1 MENSNATLVT
11 EETAYRALFTYIQQR
26 VSLSEADKAFIKQ
39 RFTLRKIKR
48 KSYFLRE
55 GDLGFEQA
63 FIISGTMRVFYID
76 GKTQEH
82 VLYFGFKDWWIGDLA
97 SFELRSPSQLNVQAL
112 EDTWVLAFTQD
123 GIDQIFQHIPQME
136 RLFRMMAQRTLA
148 VLQKRLFLTVSASA
162 EERYLALIERH
173 PSIEQLVP
181 QHQIA
186 SYLGI
191 LPESLSRMKK
201 QRIQKSRAQKAN

>member
-11 EETAYRALFTYIQQR
+11 EENAYRDLFTYIQQR
-26 VSLSEADKAFIKQ
+26 VTLSESDKAFIKQ

-112 EDTWVLAFTQD
+112 EDTWVLAFTHD
-123 GIDQIFQHIPQME
+123 GIDEIFKHITQME
-136 RLFRMMAQRTLA
+136 RLFRIMAQRTLA

-173 PSIEQLVP
+173 PTIEQLVP

-201 QRIQKSRAQKAN
+201 QRIQKSRGQKAN

>member
-11 EETAYRALFTYIQQR
+11 EENAYRDLFTYIQQR
-26 VSLSEADKAFIKQ
+26 VTLSESDKAFIKQ

-112 EDTWVLAFTQD
+112 EDTWVLAFTHD
-123 GIDQIFQHIPQME
+123 GIDEIFQQIPQME

-191 LPESLSRMKK
+191 SPEWLSKLRAKK
-201 QRIQKSRAQKAN
+201 

>member
-11 EETAYRALFTYIQQR
+11 EENAYRDLFTYIQQR
-26 VSLSEADKAFIKQ
+26 VTLSEADKAFIKQ
-39 RFTLRKIKR
+39 RFNLRNIKR
-48 KSYFLRE
+48 KTYFLRE
-55 GDLGFEQA
+55 GDIGFEQA
-63 FIISGTMRVFYID
+63 FIIAGTMRVFYID
-76 GKTQEH
+76 GKSQEH

-112 EDTWVLAFTQD
+112 EDTWVLTFTHD
-123 GIDQIFQHIPQME
+123 GIDEIFQQIPQME

-201 QRIQKSRAQKAN
+201 QRIQKSRGQKAN

>member
-11 EETAYRALFTYIQQR
+11 EETAFNDLFAYIQQR
-26 VSLSEADKAFIKQ
+26 VTLTDSDKAFIRH
-39 RFTLRKIKR
+39 RFTLRHLVR

-55 GDLGFEQA
+55 GDIGFEQA

-76 GKTQEH
+76 GKAQEH

-97 SFELRSPSQLNVQAL
+97 SFELRSASQLNVQAL
-112 EDTWVLAFTQD
+112 EDTWLLAFTQD
-123 GIDQIFQHIPQME
+123 GIDEIFQHIPQME
-136 RLFRMMAQRTLA
+136 RLFRIMAQRTLA
-148 VLQKRLFLTVSASA
+148 VLQKRLFLTVSSSA
-162 EERYLALIERH
+162 EERYIALIDRH

-201 QRIQKSRAQKAN
+201 QRIQKTRSQNAK

>member
-1 MENSNATLVT
+1 MENSNASLVN
-11 EETAYRALFTYIQQR
+11 EEAAYRDLFTYIQQR
-26 VSLSEADKAFIKQ
+26 VALSETDKDFIKD
-39 RFTLRKIKR
+39 RFSLRNIKR

-63 FIISGTMRVFYID
+63 FIISGTVRVFYID

-97 SFELRSPSQLNVQAL
+97 SFELRTPSQLNVQAL
-112 EDTWVLAFTQD
+112 EDTLVLAFTHD
-123 GIDQIFQHIPQME
+123 GIDEIFQKIPQME

-162 EERYLALIERH
+162 EERYLALLERH

-191 LPESLSRMKK
+191 LPESLSRLKK
-201 QRIQKSRAQKAN
+201 QRIQKTRTQKAD

>member
-11 EETAYRALFTYIQQR
+11 EETAYRDLFTYIEQR
-26 VSLSEADKAFIKQ
+26 VSLSETDRAFIKQ
-39 RFTLRKIKR
+39 RFTLRNIKR

-112 EDTWVLAFTQD
+112 EDTWVLAFTHN
-123 GIDQIFQHIPQME
+123 GIDEIFQKIPQME

>member
-11 EETAYRALFTYIQQR
+11 EETAFNDLFSYIQQR
-26 VSLSEADKAFIKQ
+26 VTLTELDKAFIRN
-39 RFTLRKIKR
+39 RFTLRHLVR

-55 GDLGFEQA
+55 GDIGFEQA

-76 GKTQEH
+76 GKAQEH

-97 SFELRSPSQLNVQAL
+97 SFELRSPSQLSVQAL
-112 EDTWVLAFTQD
+112 EDTWILAFTQD
-123 GIDQIFQHIPQME
+123 GIDEIFQHIPQME

-201 QRIQKSRAQKAN
+201 QRIQKSRGQKAN

>member
-11 EETAYRALFTYIQQR
+11 EETAFNDLFAYIQQR
-26 VSLSEADKAFIKQ
+26 VTLTDSDKAFIRH
-39 RFTLRKIKR
+39 RFTLRHLVR

-55 GDLGFEQA
+55 GDIGFEQA

-76 GKTQEH
+76 GKAQEH

-97 SFELRSPSQLNVQAL
+97 SFELRSASQLNVQAL
-112 EDTWVLAFTQD
+112 EDTWLLAFTQD
-123 GIDQIFQHIPQME
+123 GIDEIFQHIPQME
-136 RLFRMMAQRTLA
+136 RLFRIMAQRTLA
-148 VLQKRLFLTVSASA
+148 VLQKRLFLTVSSSA
-162 EERYLALIERH
+162 EERYIALIERH

-201 QRIQKSRAQKAN
+201 QRIQKTRSQNAK

>member
-11 EETAYRALFTYIQQR
+11 EETAFNDLFAYIQQR
-26 VSLSEADKAFIKQ
+26 VTLTDSDKAYIRH
-39 RFTLRKIKR
+39 RFTLRHLVR

-55 GDLGFEQA
+55 GDIGFEQA

-76 GKTQEH
+76 GKAQEH

-97 SFELRSPSQLNVQAL
+97 SFELRSASQLNVQAL
-112 EDTWVLAFTQD
+112 EDTWLLAFTQD
-123 GIDQIFQHIPQME
+123 GIDEIFQHIPQME
-136 RLFRMMAQRTLA
+136 RLFRIMAQRTLA
-148 VLQKRLFLTVSASA
+148 VLQKRLFLTVSSSA
-162 EERYLALIERH
+162 EERYIALIDRH
-173 PSIEQLVP
+173 LSIEQLVP

-201 QRIQKSRAQKAN
+201 QRIQKTRSQNAK

>member
-11 EETAYRALFTYIQQR
+11 EETAFNDLFAYIQQR
-26 VSLSEADKAFIKQ
+26 VTLTDSDKAFIRH
-39 RFTLRKIKR
+39 RFTLRHLVR

-55 GDLGFEQA
+55 GDIGFEQA

-76 GKTQEH
+76 GKSQEH

-112 EDTWVLAFTQD
+112 EDTWLLAFTQD
-123 GIDQIFQHIPQME
+123 GIDEIFQHIPQME
-136 RLFRMMAQRTLA
+136 RLFRIMAQRTLA
-148 VLQKRLFLTVSASA
+148 VLQKRLFLTVSSSA
-162 EERYLALIERH
+162 EERYIALIERH

-201 QRIQKSRAQKAN
+201 QRIQKTRSQNAK

>member
-11 EETAYRALFTYIQQR
+11 EETAFNDLFAYIQQR
-26 VSLSEADKAFIKQ
+26 VTLTDSDKAYIRH
-39 RFTLRKIKR
+39 RFTLRHLVR

-55 GDLGFEQA
+55 GDIGFEQA

-76 GKTQEH
+76 GKAQEH

-97 SFELRSPSQLNVQAL
+97 SFELRSASQLNVQAL
-112 EDTWVLAFTQD
+112 EDTWLLAFTQD
-123 GIDQIFQHIPQME
+123 GIDEIFQHIPQME
-136 RLFRMMAQRTLA
+136 RLFRIMAQRTLA
-148 VLQKRLFLTVSASA
+148 VLQKRLFLTVSSSA
-162 EERYLALIERH
+162 EERYIALIDRH

-201 QRIQKSRAQKAN
+201 QRIQKTRSQNAK

>member
-11 EETAYRALFTYIQQR
+11 EENAYRDLFTYIQQR
-26 VSLSEADKAFIKQ
+26 VTLSESDKAFIKQ

-112 EDTWVLAFTQD
+112 EDTWVLAFTHD
-123 GIDQIFQHIPQME
+123 GIDEIFKHITQME

-201 QRIQKSRAQKAN
+201 QRIQKSRGQKAN

>member
-1 MENSNATLVT
+1 MENSNATLVN
-11 EETAYRALFTYIQQR
+11 EESAYQDLFTYIEQR
-26 VSLSEADKAFIKQ
+26 VSLSEADKVFIKQ
-39 RFTLRKIKR
+39 RFTLRNIKR

-112 EDTWVLAFTQD
+112 EDTWVLAFTHN
-123 GIDQIFQHIPQME
+123 GIDEIFQKIPQME

-201 QRIQKSRAQKAN
+201 QRIQKSREQKAN

>member
-11 EETAYRALFTYIQQR
+11 EENAYRDLFTYIQQR
-26 VSLSEADKAFIKQ
+26 VTLSESDKAFIKQ

-112 EDTWVLAFTQD
+112 EDTWVLAFTHD
-123 GIDQIFQHIPQME
+123 GIDEIFKHITQME

>member
-11 EETAYRALFTYIQQR
+11 EENAYHDLFNYIQQR
-26 VSLSEADKAFIKQ
+26 VTLSETDKAFIKQ
-39 RFTLRKIKR
+39 RFTLRNIKR

-112 EDTWVLAFTQD
+112 EDTWVLAFTHD
-123 GIDQIFQHIPQME
+123 GIDEIFS
-136 RLFRMMAQRTLA
+136 T
-148 VLQKRLFLTVSASA
+148 
-162 EERYLALIERH
+162 
-173 PSIEQLVP
+173 
-181 QHQIA
+181 
-186 SYLGI
+186 
-191 LPESLSRMKK
+191 SRKW
-201 QRIQKSRAQKAN
+201 SVCFE

>member
-11 EETAYRALFTYIQQR
+11 EEIAFNDLFAYIQQR
-26 VSLSEADKAFIKQ
+26 VTLTDSDKAYIRH
-39 RFTLRKIKR
+39 RFTLRHLVR

-55 GDLGFEQA
+55 GDIGFEQA

-76 GKTQEH
+76 GKAQEH

-97 SFELRSPSQLNVQAL
+97 SFELRSASQLNVQAL
-112 EDTWVLAFTQD
+112 EDTWLLAFTQD
-123 GIDQIFQHIPQME
+123 GIDEIFQHIPQME
-136 RLFRMMAQRTLA
+136 RLFRIMAQRTLA
-148 VLQKRLFLTVSASA
+148 VLQKRLFLTVSSSA
-162 EERYLALIERH
+162 EERYIALIDRH

-201 QRIQKSRAQKAN
+201 QRIQKTRSQNAK

>member
-11 EETAYRALFTYIQQR
+11 EENAYHDLFNYIQQR
-26 VSLSEADKAFIKQ
+26 VTLSETDKAFIKQ
-39 RFTLRKIKR
+39 RFTLRYVKR
-48 KSYFLRE
+48 KTYFLRE

-63 FIISGTMRVFYID
+63 FIIDGTMRVFYID
-76 GKTQEH
+76 GKSQEH

-112 EDTWVLAFTQD
+112 EDTWVLAFTHD
-123 GIDQIFQHIPQME
+123 GLDEIFQQIPQME

-201 QRIQKSRAQKAN
+201 QRIQKSRGQKAN

>member
-1 MENSNATLVT
+1 MENSNATFVT
-11 EETAYRALFTYIQQR
+11 EENAYRDLFTYIQQR
-26 VSLSEADKAFIKQ
+26 VSLSETDQAFIKQ
-39 RFTLRKIKR
+39 RFTLRNIKR

-76 GKTQEH
+76 GKAQEH

-112 EDTWVLAFTQD
+112 EDTWVLAFTHD
-123 GIDQIFQHIPQME
+123 GIDEIFQKIPQME

-201 QRIQKSRAQKAN
+201 QRIQKTRAQKAN

>member
-11 EETAYRALFTYIQQR
+11 EEKAYHDLFNYIQQR
-26 VSLSEADKAFIKQ
+26 VTLSETDKAFIKQ
-39 RFTLRKIKR
+39 RFTLRNIKR
-48 KSYFLRE
+48 KTYFLRE

-63 FIISGTMRVFYID
+63 FIIAGTMRVFYID
-76 GKTQEH
+76 GKSQEH

-112 EDTWVLAFTQD
+112 EDTWVLAFTHD
-123 GIDQIFQHIPQME
+123 GIDEIFQQIPQME

-201 QRIQKSRAQKAN
+201 QRIQKSRGQKAN

>member
-11 EETAYRALFTYIQQR
+11 EETAFNDLFAYIQQR
-26 VSLSEADKAFIKQ
+26 VTLTDSDKAYIRH
-39 RFTLRKIKR
+39 RFTLRHLVR

-55 GDLGFEQA
+55 GDIGFEQA

-76 GKTQEH
+76 GKAQEH

-97 SFELRSPSQLNVQAL
+97 SFELRSASQLNVQAL
-112 EDTWVLAFTQD
+112 EDTWLLAFTQD
-123 GIDQIFQHIPQME
+123 GIDEIFQHIPQME
-136 RLFRMMAQRTLA
+136 RLFRIMAQRTLA
-148 VLQKRLFLTVSASA
+148 VLQKRLFLTVSSSA
-162 EERYLALIERH
+162 EERYIALIDRH
-173 PSIEQLVP
+173 SSIEQLVP

-201 QRIQKSRAQKAN
+201 QRIQKTRSQNAK

>member
-1 MENSNATLVT
+1 MENSNASLVN
-11 EETAYRALFTYIQQR
+11 EEAAYRDLFTYIQQR
-26 VSLSEADKAFIKQ
+26 VSLSETDKDFIKK
-39 RFTLRKIKR
+39 RFTLRNIKR

-82 VLYFGFKDWWIGDLA
+82 VLYFGFKDWWVGDLA

-112 EDTWVLAFTQD
+112 EDTWVLAFTHD
-123 GIDQIFQHIPQME
+123 GIDEIFQKIPQME

-162 EERYLALIERH
+162 EERYLALLDRH
-173 PSIEQLVP
+173 PRIEQLVP

-191 LPESLSRMKK
+191 LPESLSRLKK
-201 QRIQKSRAQKAN
+201 QRIQKTRTQKAD

>member
-11 EETAYRALFTYIQQR
+11 EETAFNDLFAYIQQR
-26 VSLSEADKAFIKQ
+26 VTLTDSDKAFIRH
-39 RFTLRKIKR
+39 RFTLRHLVR

-55 GDLGFEQA
+55 GDIGFEQA

-76 GKTQEH
+76 GKAQEH

-97 SFELRSPSQLNVQAL
+97 SFELRSASQLNVQAL
-112 EDTWVLAFTQD
+112 EDTWLLAFTQD
-123 GIDQIFQHIPQME
+123 GIDEIFQHIPQME
-136 RLFRMMAQRTLA
+136 RLFRIMAQRTLA

-162 EERYLALIERH
+162 EERYIALIERH

-201 QRIQKSRAQKAN
+201 QRIQKTRSQNAK

>member
-11 EETAYRALFTYIQQR
+11 EENAYRDLFTYIQQR
-26 VSLSEADKAFIKQ
+26 VTLSETDKAFIKQ
-39 RFTLRKIKR
+39 RFTLRNIKR
-48 KSYFLRE
+48 KTYFLRE

-63 FIISGTMRVFYID
+63 FIIAGTMRVFYID
-76 GKTQEH
+76 GKSQEH

-112 EDTWVLAFTQD
+112 EDTWVLAFTHD
-123 GIDQIFQHIPQME
+123 GIDEIFQQIPQME

-201 QRIQKSRAQKAN
+201 QRIQKSRGQKAN

>member
-11 EETAYRALFTYIQQR
+11 EETAFNDLFAYIQQR
-26 VSLSEADKAFIKQ
+26 VTLTDSDKAFIRH
-39 RFTLRKIKR
+39 RFTLRHLAR

-55 GDLGFEQA
+55 GDIGFEQA

-76 GKTQEH
+76 GKAQEH

-97 SFELRSPSQLNVQAL
+97 SFELRSASQLNVQAL
-112 EDTWVLAFTQD
+112 EDTWLLAFTQD
-123 GIDQIFQHIPQME
+123 GIDEIFQHIPQME
-136 RLFRMMAQRTLA
+136 RLFRIMAQRTLA
-148 VLQKRLFLTVSASA
+148 VLQKRLFLTVSSSA
-162 EERYLALIERH
+162 EERYIALIDRH

-201 QRIQKSRAQKAN
+201 QRIQKTRSQNAK

>member
-1 MENSNATLVT
+1 MGNSNATLVT
-11 EETAYRALFTYIQQR
+11 EENAYRDLFNYIQQR
-26 VSLSEADKAFIKQ
+26 VTLSETDKAFIKQ
-39 RFTLRKIKR
+39 RFTLRNIKR
-48 KSYFLRE
+48 KTYFLRE

-63 FIISGTMRVFYID
+63 FIIAGTMRVFYID
-76 GKTQEH
+76 GKSQEH

-112 EDTWVLAFTQD
+112 EDTWVLAFTHD
-123 GIDQIFQHIPQME
+123 GIDEIFQQIPQME

-201 QRIQKSRAQKAN
+201 QRIQKSRGQKAN

>member
-11 EETAYRALFTYIQQR
+11 EENAYRDLFNYIQQR
-26 VSLSEADKAFIKQ
+26 VTLSETDKAFIKQ
-39 RFTLRKIKR
+39 RFTLRNIKR
-48 KSYFLRE
+48 KTYFLRE

-63 FIISGTMRVFYID
+63 FIIAGTMRVFYID
-76 GKTQEH
+76 GKSQEH

-97 SFELRSPSQLNVQAL
+97 SFELSSPSQLNVQAL

-123 GIDQIFQHIPQME
+123 GIDEIFQQIPQME

-201 QRIQKSRAQKAN
+201 QRIQKSREQKAN

>member
-11 EETAYRALFTYIQQR
+11 EENAYHDLFNYIQQR
-26 VSLSEADKAFIKQ
+26 VTLSETDKAFIKQ
-39 RFTLRKIKR
+39 RFTLRNIKR
-48 KSYFLRE
+48 KTYFLRE

-63 FIISGTMRVFYID
+63 FIIAGTMRVFYID

-112 EDTWVLAFTQD
+112 EDTWVLAFTHD
-123 GIDQIFQHIPQME
+123 GIDEIFQQIPQME

-201 QRIQKSRAQKAN
+201 QRIQKSRGQKAN

>member
-26 VSLSEADKAFIKQ
+26 VSLSDADKAFIKQ

-123 GIDQIFQHIPQME
+123 GIDEIFQHIPQME
-136 RLFRMMAQRTLA
+136 RLFRIMAQRTLA

>member
-1 MENSNATLVT
+1 MENSNATLIT
-11 EETAYRALFTYIQQR
+11 EETAYRDLFTYIQQR
-26 VSLSEADKAFIKQ
+26 VTLSETDKSFIKQ
-39 RFTLRKIKR
+39 RFTLRNIKR
-48 KSYFLRE
+48 KTYFLRE

-63 FIISGTMRVFYID
+63 FIIAGTMRVFYID
-76 GKTQEH
+76 GKSQEH

-112 EDTWVLAFTQD
+112 EDTWVLTFTHD
-123 GIDQIFQHIPQME
+123 GIDEIFQHIPQME

-201 QRIQKSRAQKAN
+201 QRIQKSRGQKAN

>member
-11 EETAYRALFTYIQQR
+11 EETAYRDLFTYIQQR

-48 KSYFLRE
+48 KAYFLRE

>member
-11 EETAYRALFTYIQQR
+11 EETAFNDLFAYIQQR
-26 VSLSEADKAFIKQ
+26 VTLSEADKAFIKQ
-39 RFTLRKIKR
+39 RFTLRNIKR
-48 KSYFLRE
+48 KTYFLRE

-76 GKTQEH
+76 GKAQEH

-97 SFELRSPSQLNVQAL
+97 SFELRSASQLNVQAL
-112 EDTWVLAFTQD
+112 EDTWLLAFTQD
-123 GIDQIFQHIPQME
+123 GIDEIFQHIPQME
-136 RLFRMMAQRTLA
+136 RLFRIMAQRTLA
-148 VLQKRLFLTVSASA
+148 VLQKRLFLTVSSSA
-162 EERYLALIERH
+162 EERYIALIERH

-201 QRIQKSRAQKAN
+201 QRIQKTRSQNAK

>member
-11 EETAYRALFTYIQQR
+11 EETAYRDLFSYIQQR

-123 GIDQIFQHIPQME
+123 GIDEIFQHIPQME
-136 RLFRMMAQRTLA
+136 RLFRIMAQRTLA